1 MQQSHSLFFD
11 GLSSRGHT
19 LSFFQA
25 ESAQL
30 SLKKFG
36 EYLFDNIIFFAP
48 STEEFSPISFDDIT
62 EFTGNGGNVL
72 MAVNGEMSESVRGF
86 AESCGVEFD
95 NRATHVIDHFLN
107 EPSADPRFDTDIY

>member
-1 MQQSHSLFFD
+1 MFFD
-11 GLSSRGHT
+11 DLSGRGHI
-19 LSFFQA
+19 LSFFKA

-48 STEEFSPISFDDIT
+48 STEEFSTISFDDIT
-62 EFTGNGGNVL
+62 EFTAYGGNIL

-95 NRATHVIDHFLN
+95 NRATSVIDHFLN
-107 EPSADPRFDTDIY
+107 EPSADPRLESY